1 MKKLKKTIIDKQL
14 YTNYFKLDFKTSFQP
29 NLKYYPALLSN
40 AEFVLGGLTSM
51 MIESLIFKKNT

>member
-14 YTNYFKLDFKTSFQP
+14 YKNYLKLDFKTSFQP

-51 MIESLIFKKNT
+51 MIES